1 MSAPEELA
9 LRVQF
14 DLESAGLTQKRD
26 GGGAGGFAVYI
37 LEQQVHVDWFTHARL
52 DGADLDSQ
60 DRPDDLFADT
70 RRRYETATTAM
81 HRALVSVL
89 TSFGYRP
96 QRWGFGS
103 GYTISA
109 DTTPSMPAPT
119 TPPTLTSTRTADH
132 QTRSDSVDWL
142 RR

>member
-1 MSAPEELA
+1 MTALEELA
-9 LRVQF
+9 QRVQF
-14 DLESAGLTQKRD
+14 DLESAGLTPRAD
-26 GGGAGGFAVYI
+26 GGAGGFAVY
-37 LEQQVHVDWFTHARL
+37 LLDEQVHVDWFTHERL

-81 HRALVSVL
+81 QDALVSIL

-103 GYTISA
+103 GYTIA
-109 DTTPSMPAPT
+109 
-119 TPPTLTSTRTADH
+119 
-132 QTRSDSVDWL
+132 
-142 RR
+142 